1 VILRKKAVLS
11 QYVCNQGG
19 TIGEPINEQNN
30 KRDQKHM
37 GIYLLKE
44 HKVKWLLLLLFIVT
58 IVTAYCSNL
67 GQHLSLESIHTHKE
81 TLFDYKATY
90 PISFAASFILV
101 YITSTALSLPFGTV
115 LALLGGFLFGP
126 LVGLFHVTLGATIG
140 ASIIF
145 MIAKSTFG
153 EALQEKAAP
162 FYKKVS
168 SVFAADGISYLL
180 FLRLVPLVPFWAANI
195 LPALLNTPFRT
206 YFWTTFIGIIPGT
219 FVHTYLGAS
228 LEEITT
234 LSGLI
239 SPNILFALIMLGL
252 LSLTPVIIK
261 KLRERRASHV

>member
-1 VILRKKAVLS
+1 
-11 QYVCNQGG
+11 
-19 TIGEPINEQNN
+19 
-30 KRDQKHM
+30 M

-44 HKVKWLLLLLFIVT
+44 HKVKWLLLLLFIAV

-67 GQHLSLESIHTHKE
+67 GQYFSLDSIHTHKE
-81 TLFDYKATY
+81 TLFNYKAAY
-90 PISFAASFILV
+90 PIGFSVVFILA

-145 MIAKSTFG
+145 IIAKSTFG
-153 EALQEKAAP
+153 EALQEKATP

-168 SVFAADGISYLL
+168 SVFSADGISYLL

-228 LEEITT
+228 LEEITS
-234 LSGLI
+234 LSGLV

-252 LSLTPVIIK
+252 LSLTPIMVK
-261 KLRERRASHV
+261 KFKARSKSNG